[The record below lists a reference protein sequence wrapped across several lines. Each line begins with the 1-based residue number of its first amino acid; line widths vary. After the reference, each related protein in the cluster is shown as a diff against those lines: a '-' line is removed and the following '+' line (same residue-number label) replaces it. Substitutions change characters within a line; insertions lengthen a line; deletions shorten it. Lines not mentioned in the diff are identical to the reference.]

1 MNLLESFKLAMKSV
15 WDNKIRAILT
25 MLGMIIGV
33 ASVIILVGLMQ
44 GVTNYVIDTF
54 ASMGTNIV
62 TVSITNTDT
71 RFVEEDDMYAVVD
84 DYSDVFCYVSPT
96 VSGSYTVKNGST
108 SIERESVTGVAED
121 YFTIKEFELSDG
133 RFITYA
139 DTITRYNACVI
150 GTYLVDELYDGKNP
164 IGETLKI
171 DGVAYEIVGI
181 KAESADS
188 EEGSDD
194 DCVYIPYTNACRMS
208 YSAMV
213 SSYTFS
219 TYGSDYIE
227 DGEEILDNVL
237 YEILKSEDL
246 YTITSMS
253 QLLDTLNSTTSLLSA
268 ILSGIAGISLVVAGI
283 GIMNIMLVSVIER
296 TKEIGIRKSLGA
308 RRKDI
313 MSQFVIEAAGIST
326 LGGVIGIILGSL
338 VTINLGQMFGVDASP
353 TLNSI
358 LLSFGV
364 SVGIGIVFGYIPAGK
379 ASKLNPIDAL
389 RNE

>member
-1 MNLLESFKLAMKSV
+1 MSILESFKLAMRSI
-15 WDNKIRAILT
+15 WENKIRALLT

-33 ASVIILVGLMQ
+33 AAVIILVGLMQ
-44 GVTNYVIDTF
+44 GVTNYVIETF
-54 ASMGTNIV
+54 ASMGTNV
-62 TVSITNTDT
+62 VSVSVTNTDT
-71 RFVEEDDMYAVVD
+71 RYVKEEDMYNVVK
-84 DYSDVFCYVSPT
+84 DYPDVFCYVSPT
-96 VSGSYTVKNGST
+96 VSGNYTIKNGTISVD
-108 SIERESVTGVAED
+108 SQSVTGVAED
-121 YFTIKEFELSDG
+121 YFKIKEFDLSRG

-139 DTITRYNACVI
+139 DIVTRNNVCVI
-150 GTYLVDELYDGKNP
+150 GTYTVDELYDGINP
-164 IGETLKI
+164 IGEILKI
-171 DGVAYEIVGI
+171 DGVAYTIIGI
-181 KAESADS
+181 KSETADS
-188 EEGSDD
+188 EENSDD
-194 DCVYIPYTNACRMS
+194 DCVYIPYSNACRMG
-208 YSAMV
+208 YSAKV

-227 DGEEILDNVL
+227 QGEAILDNVL
-237 YEILKSEDL
+237 YEIMKSEDL
-246 YTITSMS
+246 YNITSMS

-313 MSQFVIEAAGIST
+313 MRQFVIEAAGIST
-326 LGGVIGIILGSL
+326 LGGVIGIVLGCV
-338 VTINLGQMFGVDASP
+338 VTINLGNMFGVNASP

-364 SVGIGIVFGYIPAGK
+364 SVAIGIIFGYIPAGK